1 MTAQVEIYGTSFC
14 RHCLAAREL
23 LGSKQIDYTE
33 YLIDLMPLER
43 GEILRRCGRK
53 KVPQILINGV
63 PIGGDEDLMALDAS
77 GELDR
82 LLKLTRNSYISCD

>member
-1 MTAQVEIYGTSFC
+1 MTAKIEIYGTSFC

-23 LGSKQIDYTE
+23 LDARQINYTE
-33 YLIDLMPLER
+33 FLIDLMPLER
-43 GEILRRCGRK
+43 AEMIRRCGRK
-53 KVPQILINGV
+53 KVPQILINNV

-82 LLKLTRNSYISCD
+82 MLSQL

>member
-23 LGSKQIDYTE
+23 LDSKQIDYTE
-33 YLIDLMPLER
+33 YLLDLMPLER
-43 GEILRRCGRK
+43 AEMLRRCGRK
-53 KVPQILINGV
+53 KVPQILINGIA
-63 PIGGDEDLMALDAS
+63 IGGDEDLMTLDAS

-82 LLKLTRNSYISCD
+82 LLNLLD

>member
-23 LGSKQIDYTE
+23 LDSKQIAYTE

-43 GEILRRCGRK
+43 SEMLRRCGRK
-53 KVPQILINGV
+53 KVPQILISGV
-63 PIGGDEDLMALDAS
+63 PIGGDEDLMALDVS

-82 LLKLTRNSYISCD
+82 LLKLA

>member
-1 MTAQVEIYGTSFC
+1 MTAQIEIYGTSFC

-23 LGSKQIDYTE
+23 LESKQIDYTE

-43 GEILRRCGRK
+43 AEMLRRCGRK
-53 KVPQILINGV
+53 KVPQILINNV
-63 PIGGDEDLMALDAS
+63 AIGGDEDLMVLDAS

-82 LLKLTRNSYISCD
+82 LLKPT

>member
-14 RHCLAAREL
+14 RHCLAARAL
-23 LGSKQIDYTE
+23 LDSRQIDYTE

-43 GEILRRCGRK
+43 GEMLRRCGRK
-53 KVPQILINGV
+53 KVPQILINSV
-63 PIGGDEDLMALDAS
+63 PIGGDEDLMELNAS

-82 LLKLTRNSYISCD
+82 LLKLT

>member
-1 MTAQVEIYGTSFC
+1 MPVQVEIYGTSFC

-23 LGSKQIDYTE
+23 LDSKQIAYTE

-43 GEILRRCGRK
+43 SEMLRRCGRK
-53 KVPQILINGV
+53 KVPQILINSV

-82 LLKLTRNSYISCD
+82 LLKFD

>member
-1 MTAQVEIYGTSFC
+1 MTAKIEIYGTSFC
-14 RHCLAAREL
+14 RHCLAAREFL
-23 LGSKQIDYTE
+23 DSRQIDYTE

-43 GEILRRCGRK
+43 GEMLRRCGRK
-53 KVPQILINGV
+53 KVPQILINDV

-82 LLKLTRNSYISCD
+82 LLGSG

>member
-1 MTAQVEIYGTSFC
+1 MTANVEIYGTSFC
-14 RHCLAAREL
+14 RHCLAARKL
-23 LGSKQIDYTE
+23 LDSKQVDYIE

-43 GEILRRCGRK
+43 SEMLRRCRRK

-82 LLKLTRNSYISCD
+82 LLNPD

>member
-1 MTAQVEIYGTSFC
+1 MKAQVEIYGTSFC
-14 RHCLAAREL
+14 RHCLAARAL
-23 LGSKQIDYTE
+23 LDSKQIDYID

-43 GEILRRCGRK
+43 GEMLSRCGRK
-53 KVPQILINGV
+53 KVPQILINSI

-82 LLKLTRNSYISCD
+82 LLKLT